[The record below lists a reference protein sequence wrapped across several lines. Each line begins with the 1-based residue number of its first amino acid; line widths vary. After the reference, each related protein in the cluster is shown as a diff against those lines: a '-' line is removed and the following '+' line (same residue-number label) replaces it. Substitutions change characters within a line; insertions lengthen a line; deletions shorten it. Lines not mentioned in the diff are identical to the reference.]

1 MDQLF
6 QRVWR
11 ADSLL
16 PGFAVL
22 DLGVIDSRSL
32 RAKMIEIKSAF
43 SQWVPFGYSWLMRF
57 DQQSTSKFH
66 KDGGPPENMLIL
78 GYEPSNL
85 KAKIQIGDWKEYGF
99 GKEMPADKI
108 HTLEGFP
115 DGHSVILI
123 LNNSHEWGVWH
134 RAEILT
140 PDPTQPRIINSMQ
153 LVTGVPESET
163 LDPTQEHE
171 WLTTEGFYHAT
182 TQNDMR
188 PS

>member
-1 MDQLF
+1 MNELF

-11 ADSLL
+11 VDSSQ

-22 DLGVIDSRSL
+22 DMGVIDSRAL
-32 RAKMIEIKSAF
+32 RAKMVEIKQVF

-66 KDGGPPENMLIL
+66 KDGGPPENLLIL
-78 GYEPSNL
+78 GYEPSRV
-85 KAKIQIGDWKEYGF
+85 KAKISIGDWKDYGF

-108 HTLEGFP
+108 STITEFP
-115 DGHSVILI
+115 EGHSVIVLI
-123 LNNSHEWGVWH
+123 NNSHEWGVWH
-134 RAEILT
+134 RAEILN

-153 LVTGVPESET
+153 LVTGIPEGET
-163 LDPTQEHE
+163 LDQSHEQE
-171 WLTTEGFYHAT
+171 WLTSEGFYHAT
-182 TQNDMR
+182 LQNDVR